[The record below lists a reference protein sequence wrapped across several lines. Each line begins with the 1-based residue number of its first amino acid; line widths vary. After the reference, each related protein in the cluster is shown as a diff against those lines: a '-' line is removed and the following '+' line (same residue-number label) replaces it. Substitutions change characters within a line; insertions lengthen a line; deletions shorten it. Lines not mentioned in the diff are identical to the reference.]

1 MTPAGSSRVTPEKC
15 PRCGGQA
22 AVGWRPVVPAD
33 TSWPVVEYAVEF
45 DCENG
50 CGLSVEEMVWSFNSP
65 VTRQPS
71 AGEDAGPG
79 DTEQPLEAETYR
91 PAGVPA
97 DSPPD
102 GGSARRIEALELI
115 PGHPNTAAE
124 VWLWHGR
131 VPELAEEPRCWI
143 SLRTDDWPMCPA
155 TARGLASALLAAAAI
170 AEA

>member
-1 MTPAGSSRVTPEKC
+1 MTPAGSSRVTQEKC
-15 PRCGGQA
+15 PRCEGQA
-22 AVGWRPVVPAD
+22 AVGWRAVVPAD
-33 TSWPVVEYAVEF
+33 ASWPVVEYAVEF

-50 CGLSVEEMVWSFNSP
+50 CGLSVEEMVWSFRSP

-71 AGEDAGPG
+71 ASG
-79 DTEQPLEAETYR
+79 DGCPYGTEQPLDAEPYR
-91 PAGVPA
+91 PAGVPP
-97 DSPPD
+97 DSPAD
-102 GGSARRIEALELI
+102 GNARRIETLELI

-124 VWLWHGR
+124 VWLWDGR
-131 VPELAEEPRCWI
+131 VPELADEPRRWI